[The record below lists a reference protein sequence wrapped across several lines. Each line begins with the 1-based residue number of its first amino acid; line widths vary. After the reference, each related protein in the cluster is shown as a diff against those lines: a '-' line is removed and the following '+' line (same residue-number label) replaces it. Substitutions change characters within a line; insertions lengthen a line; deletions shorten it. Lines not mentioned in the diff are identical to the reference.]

1 MRQVIKKEQC
11 ICLVRDSPS
20 DEAASSS
27 DSLSTGLASPGSD
40 GRASTCVGHDNRS
53 DPRTADLP
61 VESLEGPAQ
70 TGAPAPAW
78 APTVAW
84 TTYPSADP
92 SEGRI
97 ADRDC
102 DGGDGDYDSGN
113 GDYDRGVNSRCIW

>member
-1 MRQVIKKEQC
+1 MRHVIKKEQC

-40 GRASTCVGHDNRS
+40 GRASACVGHDGRS
-53 DPRTADLP
+53 DHRTADLP
-61 VESLEGPAQ
+61 VELLEGPAR

-84 TTYPSADP
+84 TTYPSAEP
-92 SEGRI
+92 SEGRV

-102 DGGDGDYDSGN
+102 DGGDGDYDSGVN
-113 GDYDRGVNSRCIW
+113 GRCIW